1 MRGPVYDPGL
11 QPERTSLSWV
21 RTSTSIGV
29 VALLLIRWYPT
40 HGPMVFVPA
49 SVAFIVAGL
58 LRFASRSSY
67 RDGVAGVR
75 ADVIRKRTPKPRA
88 EVPPAGTAAS
98 PGWVMVLCLAVV
110 VLGLTALWAVLP
122 GT

>member
-1 MRGPVYDPGL
+1 MPGPSYDPGL

-49 SVAFIVAGL
+49 SIAFVVAGL
-58 LRFASRSSY
+58 LRFASRASY

-75 ADVIRKRTPKPRA
+75 ADVIRKRTPRPHA
-88 EVPPAGTAAS
+88 EATTADTAAS
-98 PGWVMVLCLAVV
+98 LGWVLVLCLAVV